1 MDLDGFTRRYW
12 LREVDEGHEFCGS
25 LVLVRIIFLQE
36 TYFRKNRCREKLFSR
51 ESCCRQ
57 DNFLARNQFSRG
69 PCCCRIFSHQNPLVK
84 RKYFSLKRTCFH
96 EDYSVARIFSHE
108 NPVVLRILF
117 CKKSVFTRIQLS
129 LEPFL
134 AGILLRGSCYRKN
147 FFFLGRNLFSLGS
160 SREPWRLQS
169 WFRHMNF
176 MVSPAVFLFSL
187 KHVTC
192 FKGRNRITE
201 KQSMVTKK
209 KIQIFFS

>member
-36 TYFRKNRCREKLFSR
+36 TYFRKNRCRKKLFSR

-134 AGILLRGSCYRKN
+134 AGILLRGSCYREN
-147 FFFLGRNLFSLGS
+147 LFFF
-160 SREPWRLQS
+160 SREKPVFTRILARTMAPS
-169 WFRHMNF
+169 EL
-176 MVSPAVFLFSL
+176 VSPHELHGFTSGFPFQPQ
-187 KHVTC
+187 TC
-192 FKGRNRITE
+192 NLL
-201 KQSMVTKK
+201 
-209 KIQIFFS
+209 